1 VLVTQSLLHFVGLS
15 LNMII
20 MLLLVVIIIIIST
33 SNNEREFLQNI
44 LEQTVGNNYKNLTV
58 NNFF

>member
-1 VLVTQSLLHFVGLS
+1 MLVTQSLLHFVGLS

-20 MLLLVVIIIIIST
+20 MLLLVVIIINT
-33 SNNEREFLQNI
+33 SNNERKVLQNI